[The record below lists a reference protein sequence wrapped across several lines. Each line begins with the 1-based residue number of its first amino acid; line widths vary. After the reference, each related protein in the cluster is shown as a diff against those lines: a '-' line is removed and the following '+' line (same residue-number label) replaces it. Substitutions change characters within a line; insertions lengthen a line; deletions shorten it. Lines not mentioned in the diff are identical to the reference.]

1 MTDDMAQLKR
11 VADLA
16 RDLYRLARI
25 TRAEAHTR
33 ITPYL
38 TAANRRGREIA
49 AKYGRRHRPLT
60 FASYVR

>member
-16 RDLYRLARI
+16 RDLYRLA
-25 TRAEAHTR
+25 RAEAHTR